1 MTKTKITKTD
11 PFTRNKEI
19 TVNNV
24 EENQKNLP

>member
-1 MTKTKITKTD
+1 MTKTEITKTD

-19 TVNNV
+19 TVNTV